1 VNGRTRIAC
10 SAAFATM
17 LTSLCLW
24 PLVTPA
30 HWIFQAWF
38 MVLVTAGAGLG
49 FRRLGLPRPLIPAAQ
64 FLTVLLILTPMFAS
78 GQAILGFLP
87 GPGAFT
93 QFADLFGQGFD
104 EMGQYGIPAPV
115 EPGLRLI
122 LIGAV
127 FLVALLVDTLAV
139 TYQRVAL
146 AGLPLLA
153 LYSVGTGL
161 HSSGAVWLWFLLSA
175 GGYLGLLLAEGHDRL
190 SRWGRV
196 FHGSPAT
203 LAGTSGGNP
212 LSSTGYRIG
221 GLALAAGLL
230 LPLALPSLGTGLIG
244 SYGHN
249 GEGLGSGGT
258 IITAVNPLASLAQTL
273 TQPADQTVLTYTT
286 TSTSAANQYLRIV
299 DLDDFDGVK
308 WTTSQHQVVNLPT
321 PLPSPPTGLSTAVA
335 QSTVLTNINTEDG
348 YDQQWLPMPYPA
360 TNVTAPGDWKYEP
373 EGRTLIGA
381 DGTNAGG
388 LQYSVTSLVL
398 DPTTAQLRDAPA
410 PSAAFLKTYT
420 ALPKNLPAV
429 VHADALQVTQGATSA
444 YDEAVD
450 LQKWFTT
457 TGGFVYNANVPADT
471 GSNAIA
477 TFLTNR
483 EGFCVHFAATMAAMA
498 RSLGIPARVAIGFT
512 PGTQLSPNTWEV
524 STKDAHAW
532 PELYFSGIG
541 WLRFEPTPSIGIA
554 PSYSIPGT
562 TSTSST
568 TSSSS
573 ATTSAQPSGQAGKAP
588 ACSRAGLRSTGG
600 CPTGATGPAASSTG
614 SRSWPYVLLLVL
626 AGIAALLLLVMLVPM
641 LWRISTRRSR
651 LRPTGREPGEQQVLD
666 TWAELLDSAWDL
678 GIAPDEAETPRRAIA
693 RIMAAGGLTGESRE
707 AAGRLAVA
715 TEQALYAPAVAVPA
729 TLGSDLRSVRTG
741 LRASV
746 GRRDRARAV
755 LLPPSRARLHRRLRE
770 TRQRTVRAVSDPL
783 RTAARRAS
791 ALVGRLTRREDG
803 TGGTGGGAGTGAEEL

>member
-1 VNGRTRIAC
+1 MNGRTRIAC
-10 SAAFATM
+10 SAAFATL

-38 MVLVTAGAGLG
+38 MIVLTAGVGLG
-49 FRRLGLPRPLIPAAQ
+49 FRRLGLPRPLTPLAQ
-64 FLTVLLILTPMFAS
+64 FLAVLLILTPMFAA

-93 QFADLFGQGFD
+93 QFYDLFVQGFN

-127 FLVALLVDTLAV
+127 FLIALLVDTLAV

-175 GGYLGLLLAEGHDRL
+175 GGYLMLLMAEGHDRL

-196 FHGSPAT
+196 FHGSAAT
-203 LAGTSGGNP
+203 LASTSGGNP
-212 LSSTGYRIG
+212 LSSTGYRIA
-221 GLALAAGLL
+221 GLALATGLL
-230 LPLALPSLGTGLIG
+230 LPLGLPSLGTGLIG
-244 SYGHN
+244 SYNHN
-249 GEGLGSGGT
+249 GIGLGGGGT

-273 TQPADQTVLTYTT
+273 NQPANQTVLTYTT

-299 DLDDFDGVK
+299 DLDDFDGVR
-308 WTTSQHQVVNLPT
+308 WTTSQHQVVNLPA

-360 TNVTAPGDWKYEP
+360 TNVTVSGDWKYEP
-373 EGRTLIGA
+373 EGRTLVGA

-398 DPTTAQLRDAPA
+398 DPTTAQLRNAPA

-420 ALPKNLPAV
+420 ALPKNLPAL
-429 VHADALQVTQGATSA
+429 VHADALQVTRGATSA

-457 TGGFVYNANVPADT
+457 TGGFVYNPNVPADT
-471 GSNAIA
+471 GSNAMA

-512 PGTQLSPNTWEV
+512 PGTQLSANTWEV
-524 STKDAHAW
+524 GTKDAHAW
-532 PELYFSGIG
+532 PELYFSGVG

-554 PSYSIPGT
+554 PSYSIPST
-562 TSTSST
+562 TSTST
-568 TSSSS
+568 AVPTSG
-573 ATTSAQPSGQAGKAP
+573 ATAGAGPSGQAGKASG
-588 ACSRAGLRSTGG
+588 CSRVGLRSTGG
-600 CPTGATGPAASSTG
+600 CPTATSGSAAGSTG
-614 SRSWPYVLLLVL
+614 TAAWPRVLLLVL
-626 AGIAALLLLVMLVPM
+626 AGIAALLLLLLLIPM
-641 LWRISTRRSR
+641 LWRIATRRAR
-651 LRPTGREPGEQQVLD
+651 LRPARRELSEQQVLAA
-666 TWAELLDSAWDL
+666 WEELIDSAWDL
-678 GIAPDEAETPRRAIA
+678 GIPPDDAETPRRTIA
-693 RIMAAGGLTGESRE
+693 RIMAAGGLTGEPRE

-715 TEQALYAPAVAVPA
+715 TEQALYAPAVVVPT
-729 TLGSDLRSVRTG
+729 TLRSDLQSVRTG
-741 LRASV
+741 LQASV
-746 GRRDRARAV
+746 GRGARARAV
-755 LLPPSRARLHRRLRE
+755 LLPPSRARLHQRLRA
-770 TRQRTVRAVSDPL
+770 TARRTAQSVFDPL
-783 RTAARRAS
+783 GTAARRAS